1 MTGPGRGRETHQLV
15 DHLFRNRAGQ
25 MVAWL
30 TRVFG
35 PAHLQLAEE
44 VVQDALVK
52 ALQQWPYSGI
62 PDNPAGWLLRVAR
75 NGALDLLRRDVSFRG
90 RAGALAAEIA
100 RTADALAGDPV
111 ALDGLLRDDELRMI
125 FLCCHPSLPR
135 DARVA
140 LSLKTVGGFSVAE
153 IARALLGSER
163 AIAQRLV
170 RAKRQLRDTGATFE
184 LPGGAELESRLES
197 VLEVIYLLF
206 NEGYSAHAGDDLV
219 RLDLCGEA
227 LRLARLVAGS
237 ATTSAPAA
245 HALTALIAFQAA
257 RMPARM
263 DGAGDMVLLEQQDR
277 ALWDPRLIA
286 LGFAHFERSA
296 AGPVMTA
303 YHIQAAIAAVH
314 ARGHTATAWNYV
326 LGLYDDLLVLNPSPV
341 VALNRAVA
349 LSKVA
354 GPARALAEIA
364 ELEGD
369 PALANYFLLPAV
381 KGRLLAEMGD
391 RRGAA
396 ASFRAALE
404 RACSEPER
412 RWLVRRLAEVETAE
426 TTEITES
433 TESTKR
439 LTPGERE

>member
-1 MTGPGRGRETHQLV
+1 MTELDPAGGGRDAHQLV

-62 PDNPAGWLLRVAR
+62 PDNPAAWLLRVAR
-75 NGALDLLRRDVSFRG
+75 NGALDALRRDVSFRG
-90 RAGALAAEIA
+90 RANEIAAEIA
-100 RTADALAGDPV
+100 RTGDALAANP
-111 ALDGLLRDDELRMI
+111 AAHDGLLRDDELRMI

-140 LSLKTVGGFSVAE
+140 LSLKTVGGFSISE
-153 IARALLGSER
+153 IARALLGSDA

-170 RAKRQLRDTGATFE
+170 RAKRQLRDAGATFE
-184 LPGGAELESRLES
+184 LPGGAELEVRLES

-237 ATTSAPAA
+237 GTTSAPAA

-257 RMPARM
+257 RMPARVN
-263 DGAGDMVLLEQQDR
+263 GAGDMVLLDQQDR

-296 AGPVMTA
+296 AGPVMSA

-314 ARGHTATAWNYV
+314 AAGHAATPWDTV
-326 LGLYDDLLVLNPSPV
+326 LRLYDDLLVLNPSPV

-354 GPARALAEIA
+354 GPAHALEAIA
-364 ELEGD
+364 ALERD
-369 PALANYFLLPAV
+369 PALANYYLLPAV
-381 KGRLLAEMGD
+381 KGRLLAEAGD
-391 RRGAA
+391 RVRAA
-396 ASFRAALE
+396 AAFRAALE
-404 RACSEPER
+404 RSCSEPER
-412 RWLVRRLAEVETAE
+412 RWLVRRLAEVEGGGG
-426 TTEITES
+426 
-433 TESTKR
+433 R
-439 LTPGERE
+439 GLGEVSP

>member
-1 MTGPGRGRETHQLV
+1 MDPDRGTPPGNDARQLV

-52 ALQQWPYSGI
+52 ALQQWPYSGV
-62 PDNPAGWLLRVAR
+62 PDNPGAWLMRVAR
-75 NGALDLLRRDVSFRG
+75 NGALDALRRDISFRG
-90 RAGALAAEIA
+90 RAGEIAAEIGRTGDALAA
-100 RTADALAGDPV
+100 DPI

-140 LSLKTVGGFSVAE
+140 LSLKTVGGFSVTE
-153 IARALLGSER
+153 IARALLASEP

-170 RAKRQLRDTGATFE
+170 RAKRQLRDAGAVFE
-184 LPGGAELESRLES
+184 LPGGAQLETRLES

-219 RLDLCGEA
+219 RRDLCGEA

-257 RMPARM
+257 RMFARV
-263 DGAGDMVLLEQQDR
+263 DGAGDLVLLDHQDR
-277 ALWDPRLIA
+277 GLWDPHLIA

-296 AGPVMTA
+296 AGPAMTA
-303 YHIQAAIAAVH
+303 YHMQAAIAAVH
-314 ARGHTATAWNYV
+314 AGGHATTPWDAV
-326 LGLYDDLLVLNPSPV
+326 LSLYDDLLLLNPSPV

-349 LSKVA
+349 LSKVS
-354 GPARALAEIA
+354 GPARALEAIA
-364 ELEGD
+364 ALESD
-369 PALANYFLLPAV
+369 TALANYYLLPAV

-391 RRGAA
+391 RVRAA
-396 ASFRAALE
+396 AAFREALE
-404 RACSEPER
+404 RPCSEPER
-412 RWLVRRLAEVETAE
+412 RWLMRRLAEVEG
-426 TTEITES
+426 TEV
-433 TESTKR
+433 TESTKE
-439 LTPGERE
+439 LAHGETE